1 MKIQPKS
8 LTDLVAVSKE
18 DMLNDP
24 AVFRPRRFSDEVS
37 PLNDSIHDETRM
49 LLSAIAL
56 IDKLGLKIIAVDADR
71 SRNKRV
77 LVEYC
82 RACEAL
88 EGVEIMRTPAT
99 SHWAAT
105 RYGVEI
111 RWVIQ
116 MEAA

>member
-1 MKIQPKS
+1 MRTEQHI
-8 LTDLVAVSKE
+8 DGI
-18 DMLNDP
+18 
-24 AVFRPRRFSDEVS
+24 AVFTPRRFSDEVS
-37 PLNDSIHDETRM
+37 PLNDGIHDEARM

-56 IDKLGLKIIAVDADR
+56 VDKLGLKIIAVDADR

-82 RACEAL
+82 RACDAL
-88 EGVEIMRTPAT
+88 EGVEVVRQHGA

-111 RWVIQ
+111 RWVVQ

>member
-1 MKIQPKS
+1 MGIQLKS
-8 LTDLVAVSKE
+8 FADHVAVSTE

-24 AVFRPRRFSDEVS
+24 GVFRPRRFSDEVS
-37 PLNDSIHDETRM
+37 PLNDGIHDEARL

-88 EGVEIMRTPAT
+88 EGVEIMRAPDA

-105 RYGVEI
+105 RHGVEI